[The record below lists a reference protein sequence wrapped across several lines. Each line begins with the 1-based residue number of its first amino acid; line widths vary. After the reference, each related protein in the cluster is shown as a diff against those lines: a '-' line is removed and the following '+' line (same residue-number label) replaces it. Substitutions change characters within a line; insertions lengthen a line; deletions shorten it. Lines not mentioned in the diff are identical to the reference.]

1 MAISPEFQEFLH
13 DQLALFGPIGIRRM
27 FGGAGVF
34 RDGLMFGLVV
44 DETLYLKA
52 GDTNRED
59 FERAGL
65 KPFTYMRKSK
75 PASLGYYEVPPD
87 VLEDPQ
93 EMRDWAEKAFAVALI
108 AARAKPSKRRR
119 GKAAS

>member
-27 FGGAGVF
+27 FGGGGVF

-44 DETLYLKA
+44 DETLYLKVS
-52 GDTNRED
+52 DENRSD
-59 FERAGL
+59 FEQAGMR
-65 KPFTYMRKSK
+65 PFTYMRKSK

-87 VLEDPQ
+87 VLEDPNDL
-93 EMRDWAEKAFAVALI
+93 RDWSEKAFAVALA
-108 AARAKPSKRRR
+108 AARAKPAKKRRAK
-119 GKAAS
+119 GIS